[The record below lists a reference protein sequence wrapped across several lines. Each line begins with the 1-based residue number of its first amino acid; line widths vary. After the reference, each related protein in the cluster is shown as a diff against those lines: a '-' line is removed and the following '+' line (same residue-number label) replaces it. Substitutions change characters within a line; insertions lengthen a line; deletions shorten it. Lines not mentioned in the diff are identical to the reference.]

1 MALQRLKSWAR
12 ELKVDIIAL
21 WIAARDSR
29 TPLTAKLVAAGVAGY
44 ALSPVDLI
52 PDFVPILG
60 YLDDLIVLPLGI
72 MLAIRLIPPA
82 LMADFRTQAQDMTD
96 RPKSRIAMTLIV
108 LLWLG
113 LTLLVGLWALRRFA

>member
-21 WIAARDSR
+21 WIAARASR

-72 MLAIRLIPPA
+72 MLAIHLIPPA

>member
-1 MALQRLKSWAR
+1 
-12 ELKVDIIAL
+12 
-21 WIAARDSR
+21 
-29 TPLTAKLVAAGVAGY
+29 
-44 ALSPVDLI
+44 
-52 PDFVPILG
+52 
-60 YLDDLIVLPLGI
+60 

-96 RPKSRIAMTLIV
+96 RPKSRLAMTLIV

>member
-52 PDFVPILG
+52 PDFIPILG

-72 MLAIRLIPPA
+72 MLAIHLIPPA